1 MNCEF
6 CNDFANADVL
16 NILFSGVVAALVSAV
31 FAWII
36 ASGQELRQARRSLFG
51 KLMASRSMP
60 LPKEFFEALNE
71 VPATF
76 AGKPAVLR
84 AWKVMLQDGQGQN
97 SSNLVSLLRSI
108 AKASGSNISGITDEE
123 LSTPFVA
130 GAGNKASSDQ

>member
-6 CNDFANADVL
+6 CQEVANADVL

-31 FAWII
+31 LTWII
-36 ASGQELRQARRSLFG
+36 ANRQELRQARRSLFG
-51 KLMASRSMP
+51 RLMASRSMP

-76 AGKPAVLR
+76 AGKASVLR
-84 AWKVMLQDGQGQN
+84 AWKIMVQDGQGQN
-97 SSNLVSLLRSI
+97 NSNLVSLLRSI
-108 AKASGSNISGITDEE
+108 AKASGADISSITDEE

-130 GAGNKASSDQ
+130 GAGNKV